1 LLREDNLMIL
11 VVASGKD
18 VAGVNIAE
26 QILSHYT
33 FEKTTKSF
41 QENPVYTAKVNG
53 REVKLITL
61 TEESVYA
68 QYLTNFFTPELIV
81 FISRHSSKSRTPTLS
96 VHTPGNLGEAKLGG
110 LPRKVS
116 FSPANAMRDALRA
129 MMRLKKEMNLDYE
142 VSYECTHHGPSLDV
156 PAMFTELGS
165 SLRQWRDS
173 KAAEAVA
180 HATIEAVSKFRQL
193 HTPVVLGIGGPHYNE
208 KFSQMALRDEIAFG
222 HMIPKYA
229 ISGVDA
235 AILKQCVERTFEEVE
250 LAVLDW
256 KGIKGEH
263 KPKLVAMLNG
273 IGLPM
278 KKV

>member
-1 LLREDNLMIL
+1 MLREANFMIL

-18 VAGVNIAE
+18 VAAVNIAE
-26 QILSHYT
+26 QILIHYR
-33 FEKTTKSF
+33 FEKTTESF
-41 QENPVYTAKVNG
+41 QENPVYTAKIKG

-68 QYLTNFFTPELIV
+68 QYLTDFFKPALIV
-81 FISRHSSKSRTPTLS
+81 FISRHSSKSGTPTLS
-96 VHTPGNLGEAKLGG
+96 VHTPGNIGEAKLGG

-129 MMRLKKEMNLDYE
+129 MMRLKDEMNLNYE

-165 SLRQWRDS
+165 SLRQWKDS

-180 HATIEAVSKFRQL
+180 HATIEAVSKFGQSQ
-193 HTPVVLGIGGPHYNE
+193 TAAVLGIGGPHYNE
-208 KFSQMALRDEIAFG
+208 KFSRMALRDEIAFG

-229 ISGVDA
+229 VSSVDVD
-235 AILKQCVERTFEEVE
+235 ILEQCVERTLEEVE
-250 LAVLDW
+250 LVVLDW
-256 KGIKGEH
+256 KGIKGNH
-263 KPKLVAMLNG
+263 KPKLIAMVNE
-273 IGLPM
+273 IGLSM